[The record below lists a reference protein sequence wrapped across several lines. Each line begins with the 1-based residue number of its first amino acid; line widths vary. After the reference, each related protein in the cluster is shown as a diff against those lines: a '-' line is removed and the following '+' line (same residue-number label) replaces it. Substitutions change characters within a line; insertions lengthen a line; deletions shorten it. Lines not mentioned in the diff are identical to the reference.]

1 VRALIL
7 HGARDAVIVEREVPS
22 PGPGEVVVRV
32 AVCGVCGSDA
42 AEYDHGPVL
51 CTPPVVLGHEFAG
64 TVAAIGSG
72 VSSFAVGARVV
83 CGAGVSCGACR
94 PCRRGRTNL
103 CTNYWTTGLQRDGG
117 LAEFVVVPEQI
128 LLDVTDSPLSLDTL
142 GLAQPMSIAVHAV
155 RRSGLRADDTA
166 VIVGAGGIGT
176 FLTVAAAAVAERV
189 IVVDLDPSRLE
200 LARRLGAHDAI
211 DARSGALADQL
222 GARDADPDV
231 LFEVSGSAAGLQS
244 VLDAAK
250 PGSTIVPVGIQ
261 RAEVTVPLAHWTVRE
276 YTIVGTNAHV
286 FATDLAEAVR
296 LLESRSD
303 WSDVAPTVLPLE
315 RAVDEGLVPL
325 STGSSTRIKT
335 LIDPAAVHERSAS
348 HTRR

>member
-1 VRALIL
+1 ML
-7 HGARDAVIVEREVPS
+7 HGAGEAVIVDREAPA
-22 PGPGEVVVRV
+22 PGPGEVLVRV

-51 CTPPVVLGHEFAG
+51 CSPPVVLGHEFAG
-64 TVAAIGSG
+64 TVEAVGPGVSG
-72 VSSFAVGARVV
+72 VAVGARVV
-83 CGAGVSCGACR
+83 CGAGVSCGECR

-103 CTNYWTTGLQRDGG
+103 CTRYWTTGLQRDGG
-117 LAEFVVVPEQI
+117 LAELVVVPESI

-155 RRSGLRADDTA
+155 RRSGLRSDDTA

-200 LARRLGAHDAI
+200 LAQRLGASDTI
-211 DARSGALADQL
+211 DARAGSLADALA
-222 GARDADPDV
+222 ARDAEPDV
-231 LFEVSGSAAGLQS
+231 LFEVSGSAAGLRS

-261 RAEVTVPLAHWTVRE
+261 RAEVSVPLAQWTVRE
-276 YTIVGTNAHV
+276 YTIIGTNAHV
-286 FATDLAEAVR
+286 FATDLADAVR
-296 LLESRSD
+296 LLESRTD

-315 RAVDEGLVPL
+315 RAVDDGLVPL

-348 HTRR
+348 HSRR